1 MGNLLR
7 GSEIMDEDLIL
18 LIEKILGKNEKRIS
32 FTFKD
37 FKTTILF
44 SFIPLIFEIAS
55 VILIKKKLFETIS
68 MLVFIVSYAIQLIYV
83 IIGFIYASK
92 DLYKFQKVSAHSIAQ
107 NFNNY
112 REKKSEIMKL
122 IDKLNTKNSKI
133 LAEFKENLLLEKSKF
148 DNRFSFFFEGIQNV
162 SLFSLIYLFARNIE
176 EVSKLETPLSTISI
190 FIFVFPLVVSLFLIS
205 EKKKAYEINEI
216 LIYFENC
223 IYSESK

>member
-1 MGNLLR
+1 
-7 GSEIMDEDLIL
+7 MDEDLIL

-122 IDKLNTKNSKI
+122 IDKLNTKNPKI

-148 DNRFSFFFEGIQNV
+148 DNHFSFFFEGIQNV

>member
-18 LIEKILGKNEKRIS
+18 LIEKILGKDKRRIS
-32 FTFKD
+32 IAFNGFIP
-37 FKTTILF
+37 TIIF
-44 SFIPLIFEIAS
+44 SFIPLIFEIVS

-112 REKKSEIMKL
+112 REKKI
-122 IDKLNTKNSKI
+122 
-133 LAEFKENLLLEKSKF
+133 
-148 DNRFSFFFEGIQNV
+148 
-162 SLFSLIYLFARNIE
+162 RN
-176 EVSKLETPLSTISI
+176 
-190 FIFVFPLVVSLFLIS
+190 
-205 EKKKAYEINEI
+205 YEIDR
-216 LIYFENC
+216 
-223 IYSESK
+223 